1 MTEDKRDDLLRKIQ
15 GLLAKAESSEH
26 EGERQVFMAK
36 ADELMMKYRIELW
49 ELQQRQVGMVDQRKP
64 IVEDIDVRFAYKSGG
79 FEEICDSL
87 WSLFCAVASHAN
99 CVIVFRK
106 QHYSY
111 AEQAY
116 KSYSVPVIGTEADL
130 GYMRLLFSSLMTQLI
145 DQVRPK
151 YDPNKDYFQ
160 NLQMFKEA
168 GWNWLETAKI
178 MQENGHHT
186 DVTTDKARHLTAH
199 AYRRWCKRMGIDQN
213 YSNWL
218 TYRRNFAEGFVGR
231 IHGRMYEMREAQKA
245 TESGG
250 TGMDLVLRDQ
260 MQLNRELM
268 DELFPPP
275 PPSKSKGRMV
285 SYRDTRKHDSAAM
298 NAGRA
303 AGERANISAN
313 PKTGVRPGG
322 NRSIES

>member
-1 MTEDKRDDLLRKIQ
+1 MTEDKRTDLMRKIQ
-15 GLLAKAESSEH
+15 GLMAKAESSEH

-36 ADELMMKYRIELW
+36 ADELMMKYRIEFW
-49 ELQQRQVGMVDQRKP
+49 ELQQAQTGTIDQRKP
-64 IVEDIDVRFAYKSGG
+64 LVEDFDVHFAYDSGG
-79 FEEICDSL
+79 FKEIKDSL

-106 QHYSY
+106 QFFSY
-111 AEQAY
+111 KENAY
-116 KSYSVPVIGTEADL
+116 KSYTVPVIGTEADL
-130 GYMRLLFSSLMTQLI
+130 GYMALLFSSLMAQLI

-151 YDPNKDYFQ
+151 YDPDKDYFQ

-168 GWNWLETAKI
+168 GWNWLETAKA
-178 MQENGHHT
+178 MQDAGFHT

-199 AYRRWCKRMGIDQN
+199 AYRRWCKKMGVDQN

-231 IHGRMYEMREAQKA
+231 VHGRMYEMREAQSKV
-245 TESGG
+245 SG
-250 TGMDLVLRDQ
+250 TGMELVLRDQ
-260 MQLNRELM
+260 MLINRDFM

-275 PPSKSKGRMV
+275 PPSKGKGKLV
-285 SYRDTRKHDSAAM
+285 TYRDTRKHDSAAM

-303 AGERANISAN
+303 AGERANISGN
-313 PKTGVRPGG
+313 PKSGVKPGG
-322 NRSIES
+322 GRSLER